1 VLRTLGALIPVT
13 DACAGSGAGAAAT
26 ARAAPELP
34 LELPS
39 HSAGVRRLDL
49 GETLLAQ
56 GLDVRVGCHLPG
68 FRV

>member
-1 VLRTLGALIPVT
+1 
-13 DACAGSGAGAAAT
+13 
-26 ARAAPELP
+26 
-34 LELPS
+34 
-39 HSAGVRRLDL
+39 VRRLDL